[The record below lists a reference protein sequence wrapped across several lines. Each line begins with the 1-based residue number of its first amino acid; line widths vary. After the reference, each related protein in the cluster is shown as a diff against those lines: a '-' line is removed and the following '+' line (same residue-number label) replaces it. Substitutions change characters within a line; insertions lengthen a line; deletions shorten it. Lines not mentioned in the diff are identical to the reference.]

1 MKKFVKWMLTCNY
14 NRVEALQNFGF
25 AFSMVWLV
33 IGFFSQFLEPTL
45 PLKISIIF
53 LAIGL
58 VLWLAGMLWNEVRER
73 YEELWQND

>member
-25 AFSMVWLV
+25 AFSMAWLV
-33 IGFFSQFLEPTL
+33 IGFFSQFLKPLL
-45 PLKISIIF
+45 PLRISIVC
-53 LAIGL
+53 LSIGL
-58 VLWLAGMLWNEVRER
+58 VLWLAGMIWNEVRER

>member
-1 MKKFVKWMLTCNY
+1 MKKFAKWMLTCNY

-33 IGFFSQFLEPTL
+33 IGFFAQFLEPLL
-45 PLKISIIF
+45 PLRISIVCLSIS
-53 LAIGL
+53 L
-58 VLWLAGMLWNEVRER
+58 VLWLAGMVWNEIRER